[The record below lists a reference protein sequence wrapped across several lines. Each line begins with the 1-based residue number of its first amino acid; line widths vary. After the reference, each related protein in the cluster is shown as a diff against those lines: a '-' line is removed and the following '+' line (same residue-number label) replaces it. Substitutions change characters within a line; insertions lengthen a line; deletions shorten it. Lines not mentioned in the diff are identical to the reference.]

1 MAWTN
6 VGSLKGPKGDKGDKG
21 TVTPATAIA
30 DLTEAPT
37 AGDFNALLNA
47 LRAAGLM
54 ASSKPTGQGP
64 LALFGDSQM
73 ILDSDTSI
81 TNMGPYPSGTNP
93 GTATSWPSDQSKQIA
108 SITGLRVIDLYY
120 GGARIARDE
129 TGYYGG
135 WAMQSNRLASLVK
148 ADAANTPDVILIYG
162 FYVND
167 LLDSFTDTKPATDLS
182 KIAATYK
189 AKFDELKTA
198 YPNARI
204 IYALQ
209 CMFQSDL
216 TLSKSPITSG
226 LPEGTDMSNA
236 YKTLQS
242 SERILFT
249 STSLGVEIMDCTD
262 EVWAL
267 GKGLTVSDMV
277 HPNADGA
284 VKLGQILGRKLEQ
297 LLAKPPTESPN
308 LYVAPSL
315 PQTIKGI
322 TFSDA
327 GNGGIHCKG
336 TSSGYPILPSD
347 TLTLQAGTYS
357 VSPNEDVYMEL
368 TKGSITII
376 GESNPV
382 KSIPAGDYTPKLVV
396 RNGKTID
403 VTVYPRLVRTDQEAS

>member
-1 MAWTN
+1 MVQCRKLERAE
-6 VGSLKGPKGDKGDKG
+6 GRQRRSGYA
-21 TVTPATAIA
+21 VTPAEAIA
-30 DLTEAPT
+30 DLTAAPT

-54 ASSKPTGQGP
+54 DRPTGQGP
-64 LALFGDSQM
+64 LALFGDSQL
-73 ILDSDTSI
+73 IVDSDTSL
-81 TNMGPYPSGTNP
+81 TNMGQYPSGTNP
-93 GTATSWPSDQSKQIA
+93 GKATSWPSDQSKQIA

-120 GGARIARDE
+120 GGARIARDK
-129 TGYYGG
+129 TGWQGG
-135 WAMQSNRLASLVK
+135 WAMQSNRLDSLVK

-162 FYVND
+162 FYSND
-167 LLDSFTDTKPATDLS
+167 LQDSYTDTEPATDLS

-189 AKFDELKTA
+189 AKFDELKA
-198 YPNARI
+198 KYPNARI

-216 TLSKSPITSG
+216 TLGKSPITSG
-226 LPEGTDMSNA
+226 LPEGTDMTNA

-267 GKGLTVSDMV
+267 GKGLTISDMI
-277 HPNADGA
+277 HPNAEGA

-297 LLAKPPTESPN
+297 LLTQSTPTESPN

-336 TSSGYPILPSD
+336 TARGYPVLPSD

-368 TKGSITII
+368 FKGSMTVIDK
-376 GESNPV
+376 SNPV

-396 RNGKTID
+396 TNGKAID
-403 VTVYPRLVRTDQEAS
+403 ETVYPRLVRTDQ